1 MHEFAAAA
9 DHVSAITIID
19 FKYLFICMHAAAASG
34 KDITVQTG
42 AARLFLSAP
51 FLTLQAVLE
60 SDLIPTEQYC
70 NLI

>member
-1 MHEFAAAA
+1 MSLPLLQT
-9 DHVSAITIID
+9 VYQPLQLLISNTNS
-19 FKYLFICMHAAAASG
+19 HAAAASG
-34 KDITVQTG
+34 KDIVVQTG